1 VMIVEARVGGGIEVS
16 IEPPLILYDR
26 PGIYT
31 NEARAILSSL

>member
-1 VMIVEARVGGGIEVS
+1 LVEATVGGGIEVA

-31 NEARAILSSL
+31 SEAKALLSSP